1 MSAAIWILLSW
12 IFLGLLATFL
22 GPRLI
27 PRESMSAILLAAL
40 LGLVGYLVGGVVA
53 NLVWVGDAPPL
64 PGSVM
69 FLACC
74 AMLILLAAYRSLRKV

>member
-1 MSAAIWILLSW
+1 LSAAIWILLSW
-12 IFLGLLATFL
+12 VLLGLLATVL

-27 PRESMSAILLAAL
+27 PRESMSAILLTAL
-40 LGLVGYLVGGVVA
+40 FGLVGYVLGGIVANFAQVGGT
-53 NLVWVGDAPPL
+53 PPL
-64 PGSVM
+64 PGSVI

>member
-12 IFLGLLATFL
+12 IFLGVLATLL
-22 GPRLI
+22 GPRVI
-27 PRESMSAILLAAL
+27 PRESMSAILLTAL
-40 LGLVGYLVGGVVA
+40 FGLVGYIIGGVVA
-53 NLVWVGDAPPL
+53 NLVQVGGAQPL

-74 AMLILLAAYRSLRKV
+74 AMVILLAAYRSLRKV